1 MSGRR
6 GQGEAATSAQTGQ
19 LLRRIRR
26 LELTARANVAGL
38 QRGDYSSTVRGQ
50 GMIFHELRRYVDGEP
65 ARRIDW
71 NVTARL
77 GEPYVK
83 VSRQERRRDVF
94 VALDT
99 SPSMQTG
106 FHSRLKIEV
115 AVEVAA
121 TLALAALDGG
131 DRLATVFFADRV
143 LSQRPPRAGGRRLF
157 ETLRDLLNHAA
168 PWRRPVAVS
177 DPRSAVHAIQQ
188 HRGRRFVIF
197 LISDFIDHDVPE
209 DLKYLQARHDVSLL
223 HIWDPVEQAVAAPIR
238 FAGFSPEGRR
248 AGARKTRPLTLPL
261 ALPLAPRRGTS
272 PPGAEASTA
281 QPGEALR
288 RQAGRHAITVESI
301 STADPVALT
310 LGRFFHRKRRRA
322 S

>member
-6 GQGEAATSAQTGQ
+6 GHGEAATSVQTGL

-26 LELTARANVAGL
+26 LELVARANVAGL

-50 GMIFHELRRYVDGEP
+50 GMIFHELRRYVDGES

-94 VALDT
+94 VALDV
-99 SPSMQTG
+99 SPSMHTG
-106 FHSRLKIEV
+106 FHSHLKIEV
-115 AVEVAA
+115 AIELAA
-121 TLALAALDGG
+121 TLALAAIDGG
-131 DRLATVFFADRV
+131 DRLGNVFFADRV
-143 LSQRPPRAGGRRLF
+143 LSQRPPRAGRRRLF
-157 ETLRDLLNHAA
+157 ETLRDLLHHAA
-168 PWRRPVAVS
+168 PWRRPVAES
-177 DPRSAVHAIQQ
+177 DPRTAVHAIQQ
-188 HRGRRFVIF
+188 HRGRRFVVF

-223 HIWDPVEQAVAAPIR
+223 HIWDPVEQAVAPIR
-238 FAGFSPEGRR
+238 FAGFAPEGGR
-248 AGARKTRPLTLPL
+248 AGAKEVRPL
-261 ALPLAPRRGTS
+261 ALHHGATPLGTGS
-272 PPGAEASTA
+272 SAT
-281 QPGEALR
+281 QPGSALR
-288 RQAGRHAITVESI
+288 RQAGRYGIAVESI

-310 LGRFFHRKRRRA
+310 LGRLFHRKRRGA
-322 S
+322 G